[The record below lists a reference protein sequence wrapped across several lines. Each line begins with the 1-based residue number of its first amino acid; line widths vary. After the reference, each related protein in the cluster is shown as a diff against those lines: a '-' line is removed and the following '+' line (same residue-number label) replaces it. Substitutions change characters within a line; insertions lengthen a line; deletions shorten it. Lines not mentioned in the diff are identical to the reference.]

1 MFVVEPVSLVIGKF
15 SLIGTGS
22 LRRFG
27 HVKHKGA
34 DDGRIK

>member
-1 MFVVEPVSLVIGKF
+1 MFVVEPVSLVIGKC
-15 SLIGTGS
+15 S

-27 HVKHKGA
+27 HIKHKGA